1 MKRRNQVRYSL
12 SVPSVCTARNIILC
26 MYHIPKC
33 TCVMSW
39 RFVSQ
44 HFLEW
49 CVVLV
54 IYNRVMGWFCFI
66 VLIFMM
72 RNQLHGICFV
82 DVVFSFA
89 LLQRLQSAPDL
100 LQASLVAQLPSDRRR
115 QSADIPEQTK
125 VQPPQWTLFISLIS
139 SSLLAV
145 SD

>member
-1 MKRRNQVRYSL
+1 
-12 SVPSVCTARNIILC
+12 
-26 MYHIPKC
+26 
-33 TCVMSW
+33 
-39 RFVSQ
+39 
-44 HFLEW
+44 
-49 CVVLV
+49 
-54 IYNRVMGWFCFI
+54 
-66 VLIFMM
+66 M

-82 DVVFSFA
+82 DAVFSFA

-125 VQPPQWTLFISLIS
+125 VQPPQSTLFISLIS